1 MFVDYGVSIIKT
13 LKTIRWGIL
22 GMNLYNAIEKRISI
36 RKYEDEIFDEKT
48 VKEIK
53 EKILKLKPMYE
64 DIKIRLEL
72 IEAKPIGIGTLY
84 GFAKINA
91 PYCIVAITE
100 MKNGHMENIGFMQEQ
115 LVLELTDMGIGT
127 CWLGTYNDKK
137 IREIL
142 KLNDNEKIT
151 NVISLGYSFKQK
163 NFYNDVFRNL
173 IGRNRKK
180 ETEVAYYRQWGNDI
194 GEYLNKN
201 QYIKKVLHLSIL
213 APSGNNKQ
221 PVYIVFN
228 ENNAS
233 FFVKNKKGDKIIN
246 SSAELD
252 AGIFISHFYL
262 CLNNDDIEVSFYE
275 ENSPIKNYN
284 IPSEFSYIIS
294 LKYHCN

>member
-1 MFVDYGVSIIKT
+1 
-13 LKTIRWGIL
+13 
-22 GMNLYNAIEKRISI
+22 MNLYNAIEKRISI
-36 RKYEDEIFDEKT
+36 RKYEDKTLDEKT
-48 VKEIK
+48 VNEIK
-53 EKILKLKPMYE
+53 EKILTLKPMYE

-72 IEAKPIGIGTLY
+72 IEAKSIGIGTLY
-84 GFAKINA
+84 GLAKINA

-100 MKNGHMENIGFMQEQ
+100 IKKGYMENIGFIQEQ

-127 CWLGTYNDKK
+127 CWLKTYNEQK
-137 IREIL
+137 IRENL
-142 KLNDNEKIT
+142 DLNDNEEIT

-163 NFYNDVFRNL
+163 NFYNDVFRNI

-180 ETEVAYYRQWGNDI
+180 ETEIAYYRKWGNDI
-194 GEYLNKN
+194 GGYLSKN
-201 QYIKKVLHLSIL
+201 EYIKKVLRMSIL

-233 FFVKNKKGDKIIN
+233 FFVKNKKGNKIVN

-262 CLNNDDIEVSFYE
+262 CLNNDDIEVLFYE
-275 ENSPIKNYN
+275 ENSLIKNYK
-284 IPSEFSYIIS
+284 ITSEFSYIIS
-294 LKYHCN
+294 LKYQCN